1 MQKQVTKIAV
11 KIHSSPGQTLK
22 VLMTVGV
29 YTALFLTL
37 LHSGLVRQAEFLQ
50 AFSNAFL
57 STWFLC
63 GLLVLLMVLFLL
75 KDMMRIIKELFVDTA
90 ESIYGSVVLVTAF
103 SISGYLYSIP
113 PSRKLLPVHKTSFLV
128 ASIVY
133 LLIAVYLKK
142 TIVTMAETRK
152 LREKM
157 AFVVLACASFAL
169 TWFVKR
175 V

>member
-1 MQKQVTKIAV
+1 
-11 KIHSSPGQTLK
+11 
-22 VLMTVGV
+22 
-29 YTALFLTL
+29 
-37 LHSGLVRQAEFLQ
+37 
-50 AFSNAFL
+50 
-57 STWFLC
+57 
-63 GLLVLLMVLFLL
+63 
-75 KDMMRIIKELFVDTA
+75 
-90 ESIYGSVVLVTAF
+90 
-103 SISGYLYSIP
+103 
-113 PSRKLLPVHKTSFLV
+113 V